1 MRYFLNMKRY
11 SISVLLLLAITLLIS
26 GCEKRY
32 WYRKKIREPLF
43 TEKTY
48 PRRTVK
54 IEIRNESPDFISKRF
69 EQIIQRAGMKT
80 LARKGFIDAQKDTP
94 NLHLIIN
101 LRVDS
106 YYVYGSNTGALSG
119 FNQSRII
126 TRQRLQT
133 DNGARLLK
141 EKRPVKE
148 LTLSY
153 YMTFPVTGNVYWE
166 SGDGLY
172 FFNDEKRD
180 LRRSLGMV
188 RYALGTVE

>member
-1 MRYFLNMKRY
+1 MKRNY
-11 SISVLLLLAITLLIS
+11 FTVLLLLAVLLIT

-32 WYRKKIREPLF
+32 WYRKKVREPLF
-43 TEKTY
+43 SEKIY

-69 EQIIQRAGMKT
+69 EQIILRAGMKT
-80 LARKGFIDAQKDTP
+80 LSRKGFMDAQKDTP
-94 NLHLIIN
+94 NLHLVIS

-106 YYVYGSNTGALSG
+106 YYVYGSNTGAISG
-119 FNQSRII
+119 FNQSSIV

-133 DNGARLLK
+133 QAGARSLK

-153 YMTFPVTGNVYWE
+153 YMTFPVTGIVYWE